1 MKRHIALSI
10 ATALGLAVAGAC
22 AASEVR
28 TESSVRALLS
38 DQGYSNVSGL
48 DLRGG
53 MWLAEGRDDQGRP
66 VTIKVDPGTARV
78 FATSRKVTI
87 VRTPA
92 PVQTRE
98 VIREVPVERTVVR
111 EVPVIREVPVE
122 RTVIR
127 EVPVERT
134 VVREVP
140 VERTVVREVAA
151 RPRGPLTAD
160 GARAVLH
167 DAGYHNVHDLSMR
180 KGKWIAEADDATG
193 DDREIHID
201 AMTGQIV
208 HVEND

>member
-1 MKRHIALSI
+1 MKRHIAMSI
-10 ATALGLAVAGAC
+10 AAALGLAVAGAC

-38 DQGYSNVSGL
+38 DQGYTHVTGL

-53 MWLAEGRDDQGRP
+53 MWLAEGRDEQGRP

-92 PVQTRE
+92 PVETRE
-98 VIREVPVERTVVR
+98 IVREVPVPVERTVV
-111 EVPVIREVPVE
+111 
-122 RTVIR
+122 R

-140 VERTVVREVAA
+140 VERTVVREVPVERVAVV
-151 RPRGPLTAD
+151 PRGRLTAD

-167 DAGYHNVHDLSMR
+167 DAGYHDVHDLSMR
-180 KGKWIAEADDATG
+180 NGKWIAEARDATG
-193 DDREIHID
+193 DDREIHVD
-201 AMTGQIV
+201 AMTGAIV
-208 HVEND
+208 HVEDD